1 MPDDRRKG
9 ESYIM
14 SKISEIKAR
23 EVLDSRGNPTIEVDV
38 TTDSGVKAKAL
49 VPSGASTGKYEAL
62 ELRDK
67 DKNRFLGK
75 GVLNAVANVREK
87 IFPEIKGMEVDRQKE
102 IDNMMLELD
111 STENKSNLGANA
123 ILGVS
128 MAVVRAAAIDKGLSL
143 YEYLKRYV
151 IGEAD
156 YDSQNYYLPVPLM
169 NIING
174 GQHADNNLQIQ
185 EFMIVPKGKGNFRE
199 NLRMAVEVFHTLKGI
214 LNAKGMNTSVGDEG
228 GFAPSL
234 DSNYQALELIIQAI
248 LKAGYKPG
256 DEVGLALDAAASE
269 FYSDGKY
276 NMEGEKTSE
285 EMVEYY
291 EKLINDLPIFS
302 IEDGLSEDDWDGWRL
317 LTEKLSNKVQLV
329 GDDIYVTNINRL
341 KKGIDEKIANSI
353 LIKVNQIGSL
363 TETFKT
369 MALARKFDYKS
380 VISHRSG
387 ETEDTIIAD
396 IAVATGCGQIKT
408 GSLSR
413 TDRIAKYNQLLRIEE
428 ELGERAK
435 FMPCF

>member
-1 MPDDRRKG
+1 MG
-9 ESYIM
+9 
-14 SKISEIKAR
+14 KILEIKAR

-38 TTDSGVKAKAL
+38 ITDSGVKAKAL

-75 GVLNAVANVREK
+75 GVLNAVNNVTKK

-102 IDNMMLELD
+102 IDNMMLEID

-128 MAVVRAAAIDKGLSL
+128 MAVVRAAAIEKDLSL

-156 YDSQNYYLPVPLM
+156 YSPENYYLPVPLM

-185 EFMIVPKGKGNFRE
+185 EFMIVPKGKENFRE

-276 NMEGEKTSE
+276 NMEGEKTYL

-291 EKLINDLPIFS
+291 EKLINDLPILS
-302 IEDGLSEDDWDGWRL
+302 IEDGLSEDDWDGWRF

-369 MALARKFDYKS
+369 MALAKKFDYKS

-413 TDRIAKYNQLLRIEE
+413 TDRIAKYNQLVRIEE

-435 FMPCF
+435 FMPCL